1 MEKALDL
8 LQYFVRRYPPSSIRT
23 PSEKLYLRSTRTV
36 LTAPRPLVRMTTTTD
51 VPDDGVPPL
60 LTFNDLEVLHH
71 RLVAFEMHKEV
82 GYVKW
87 VANAYEW
94 MLRVRRD
101 EGFRRKTPKSDLQLE
116 KEV

>member
-1 MEKALDL
+1 
-8 LQYFVRRYPPSSIRT
+8 
-23 PSEKLYLRSTRTV
+23 
-36 LTAPRPLVRMTTTTD
+36 MTTTVD

-71 RLVAFEMHKEV
+71 RLVAYEMHKEV

-87 VANAYEW
+87 VAKAYEW

-101 EGFRRKTPKSDLQLE
+101 EGFRAKAAKEDTAFE
-116 KEV
+116 KEL